1 MDRRS
6 QSLAGHYS
14 SRRLAHNGRAG
25 KVAALR
31 PALSL
36 EAAVPTIQPL
46 PRVYL
51 DLSIE
56 GIQVS
61 AALIKAWHK
70 KSVSHTV
77 CESGR
82 AHVASVAP
90 K

>member
-14 SRRLAHNGRAG
+14 SRRLAHNGRNAG
-25 KVAALR
+25 KVALLR

-36 EAAVPTIQPL
+36 EAPMPTIQPL

-56 GIQVS
+56 GIKVS
-61 AALIKAWHK
+61 PLA
-70 KSVSHTV
+70 V
-77 CESGR
+77 R
-82 AHVASVAP
+82 
-90 K
+90 

>member
-25 KVAALR
+25 KLALR

-36 EAAVPTIQPL
+36 EAAAPTIQPL

-61 AALIKAWHK
+61 VAWH
-70 KSVSHTV
+70 
-77 CESGR
+77 
-82 AHVASVAP
+82 AP
-90 K
+90 ARVEAWLC

>member
-6 QSLAGHYS
+6 QSLAGHYN
-14 SRRLAHNGRAG
+14 SRRLAHNGRAS

-36 EAAVPTIQPL
+36 ESAAPTIQPL
-46 PRVYL
+46 PRLYL

-61 AALIKAWHK
+61 
-70 KSVSHTV
+70 VSPHTRCATGATACV
-77 CESGR
+77 FGR
-82 AHVASVAP
+82 KCVWWPSMVH
-90 K
+90 